1 MPGFVV
7 FLGCNAKQSH
17 LSNLKK
23 NMLCNKYIFSLRSI
37 NHLSSKYLCTVH
49 GRKKVCNSAITN
61 ASMTIV

>member
-23 NMLCNKYIFSLRSI
+23 ICFAINTFFLFAALIICLVNIYVLYTAGRGYVIVQSQML
-37 NHLSSKYLCTVH
+37 V
-49 GRKKVCNSAITN
+49 
-61 ASMTIV
+61 